1 MKPFIFEQ
9 WHAWQADNPFTK
21 TNGILLSDEDNKS
34 LKIFDNVDDTVNW
47 LFLNGYKTAARALNN
62 HVKADK

>member
-9 WHAWQADNPFTK
+9 WHAWDKQNPFADK
-21 TNGILLSDEDNKS
+21 PIYLSDEDNKVLREFAS
-34 LKIFDNVDDTVNW
+34 VDDAVNW